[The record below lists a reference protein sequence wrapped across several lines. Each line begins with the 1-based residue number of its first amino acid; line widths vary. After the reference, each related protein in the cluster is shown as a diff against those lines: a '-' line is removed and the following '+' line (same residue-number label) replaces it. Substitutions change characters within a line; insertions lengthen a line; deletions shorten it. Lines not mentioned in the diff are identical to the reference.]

1 MKVDPRHSLSVKLL
15 RLVLL
20 WALLAGMLLSL
31 AQILFDLR
39 SVRDS
44 ISHDAA
50 DILAMFHDPASQAM
64 FSLDREMAIQVIDGL
79 FANAAVQQASIGHP
93 AEQPLASRTRPPEA
107 TYYRYLTDPLFSPER
122 HFSIPLFGKAPY
134 DNHYGDLRLSLDTAP
149 YGGHFLRNSL
159 IILMTGIL
167 RALFMAC
174 AVYLL
179 YHILL
184 TRPLRRIIEHIG
196 SVNPDHS
203 GKMMVPMLPGQEKNE
218 LGLLINK
225 INQLL
230 DVIERNRSGRRQAEA
245 SLLHLSRHDHLTGL
259 PNRGLLL
266 DQLSR
271 VLDDA
276 QRRQRNVAVLCCGL
290 DDFKEIN
297 EKFSYQSGDQLL
309 VTVAERLQS
318 HSGRLT
324 SVARLGGDQF
334 ALIVADVEETYEV
347 AELAQQV
354 LNDLNQPLPLD
365 DETVALRATIGITL
379 FPDDGM
385 DPAKLLQKA
394 EQTMMLAKTR
404 SRNRFQFYIAS
415 VDSEM
420 RMRREL
426 DSSLRDALLHNEFH
440 LVYQPLIDLNDQ
452 RLIGVEA
459 LLRWHHPQRGM
470 VPPDLF
476 IPLAEQSGA
485 IIAIGEWV
493 MDQACQQLRKWQ
505 LAGMPE
511 LRMSVNLSTVQLHH
525 PDLCDMVTRTL
536 ERYGVPRH
544 MLDLEVT
551 ETGLMEDIE
560 AAARHLKQLKATGVR
575 IALDDFGTG
584 YSSLS
589 YLRGLPLD
597 KIKIDKSFTG
607 DLLEDEDDRNI
618 VRVIIQLGHN
628 LNMQVI
634 AEGVECAEQES
645 YLRDEGC
652 DIGQGYFYSR
662 PLTASALW
670 VWMQNYQKGLGS
682 EPPQGQP

>member
-1 MKVDPRHSLSVKLL
+1 VKVDTRHSLSVKLL

-31 AQILFDLR
+31 AQILFDFR
-39 SVRDS
+39 SVRIS
-44 ISHDAA
+44 ITKDASE
-50 DILAMFHDPASQAM
+50 ILAMFHDPASQAI
-64 FSLDREMAIQVIDGL
+64 FSLDRDMASQVIEGL
-79 FANAAVQQASIGHP
+79 FANPAVRQATIGHP
-93 AEQPLASRTRPPEA
+93 AEAPLASRERPLM
-107 TYYRYLTDPLFSPER
+107 TVYYRYLTDPLFGAEQ
-122 HFSIPLFGKAPY
+122 HFSIPLYGRAPY
-134 DNHYGDLRLSLDTAP
+134 DNHYGDLQLSLDTAP
-149 YGGHFLRNSL
+149 YSNQFLRNAM
-159 IILMTGIL
+159 IILLTGLL
-167 RALFMAC
+167 RALAMAG

-184 TRPLRRIIEHIG
+184 TRPLARIIEHIG
-196 SVNPDHS
+196 FINPDHP

-230 DVIERNRSGRRQAEA
+230 DVIERNRSRRHEAEA
-245 SLLHLSRHDHLTGL
+245 SLLHLSRHDQLTGL

-266 DQLSR
+266 EQLTR

-297 EKFSYQSGDQLL
+297 EKFSYQTGDKLL
-309 VTVAERLQS
+309 ITVAERLQA

-324 SVARLGGDQF
+324 SVARLGGDHF
-334 ALIVADVEETYEV
+334 ALIVADVEEPYEV
-347 AELAQQV
+347 AELAQHV
-354 LNDLNQPLPLD
+354 LTDLSQPLMLNSSN
-365 DETVALRATIGITL
+365 VVVHATIGITL

-385 DPAKLLQKA
+385 DAGKLLQKA

-426 DSSLRDALLHNEFH
+426 ASGLRNALLQNEFH
-440 LVYQPLIDLNDQ
+440 LVYQPQIDLDNQ
-452 RLIGVEA
+452 QLIGVEA
-459 LLRWHHPQRGM
+459 LLRWHHPERGM

-493 MDQACQQLRKWQ
+493 LDQACRQLREWQ
-505 LAGMPE
+505 QGGMPA

-525 PDLCDMVTRTL
+525 PDLCEMVTRTL
-536 ERYGVPRH
+536 DRYGLARH
-544 MLDLEVT
+544 TLDLEVT

-560 AAARHLKQLKATGVR
+560 AAARHLKELKATGVR

-597 KIKIDKSFTG
+597 KIKIDKSFIG
-607 DLLEDEDDRNI
+607 DLLVDDDDRNI

-634 AEGVECAEQES
+634 AEGVECEEQES
-645 YLRDEGC
+645 YLRAEGC
-652 DIGQGYFYSR
+652 HIGQGYFYSR
-662 PLTASALW
+662 PLTASAFY
-670 VWMQNYQKGLGS
+670 VWMSNYQQEVTSKT
-682 EPPQGQP
+682 

>member
-1 MKVDPRHSLSVKLL
+1 MKVDTRHSLSVKLL

-31 AQILFDLR
+31 AQILVDLR
-39 SVRDS
+39 TVRESIVRDAS
-44 ISHDAA
+44 E
-50 DILAMFHDPASQAM
+50 ILAMFHDPASQAI
-64 FSLDREMAIQVIDGL
+64 FSLDREMASQVIEGL
-79 FANAAVQQASIGHP
+79 FANPAVQRAVIGHP
-93 AEQPLASRTRPPEA
+93 EEEPLASRERPSLSV
-107 TYYRYLTDPLFSPER
+107 YSRHLTDPLFGAQQS
-122 HFSIPLFGKAPY
+122 FNIPLYGRPPY
-134 DNHYGDLRLSLDTAP
+134 NNYYGDLQLSLDTAP
-149 YGGHFLRNSL
+149 YGGRFLRNAM
-159 IILMTGIL
+159 IILFTGLL
-167 RALFMAC
+167 RAMVMAG

-184 TRPLRRIIEHIG
+184 TRPLGRIIEHIG
-196 SVNPDHS
+196 FINPEHP

-218 LGLLINK
+218 LGLLINR

-230 DVIERNRSGRRQAEA
+230 DAIERNRSGRREAEA
-245 SLLHLSRHDHLTGL
+245 NLLHLSRHDQLTGL
-259 PNRGLLL
+259 PNRSLLL
-266 DQLSR
+266 EQLGR
-271 VLDDA
+271 VLVDA

-297 EKFSYQSGDQLL
+297 EKFSYQSGDRLL
-309 VTVAERLQS
+309 IMVAERLQS

-334 ALIVADVEETYEV
+334 ALIVADVQEPYEV
-347 AELAQQV
+347 AELAQQL
-354 LNDLNQPLPLD
+354 LNDLNQPIPLD
-365 DETVALRATIGITL
+365 AGSVSLRATIGITL

-385 DPAKLLQKA
+385 DPGKLLQKA

-404 SRNRFQFYIAS
+404 SRNRYQFYIAS

-426 DSSLRDALLHNEFH
+426 ASGLHDALLNNEFH
-440 LVYQPLIDLNDQ
+440 LVYQPQIDLNTRQ
-452 RLIGVEA
+452 VIGVEA
-459 LLRWHHPQRGM
+459 LLRWHHPDRGM

-493 MDQACQQLRKWQ
+493 LDQACRQLREWQ
-505 LAGMPE
+505 QDGMPG

-525 PDLCDMVTRTL
+525 PDLCAMVTRTL
-536 ERYGVPRH
+536 DRH
-544 MLDLEVT
+544 DLARHDLDLEVT
-551 ETGLMEDIE
+551 ETGLMEDIQ
-560 AAARHLKQLKATGVR
+560 AAARHLKELKATGVR

-589 YLRGLPLD
+589 YLRGLPLN
-597 KIKIDKSFTG
+597 KIKIDKSFIG
-607 DLLEDEDDRNI
+607 DLLVDEDDRNI
-618 VRVIIQLGHN
+618 VRIIIQLGHN

-634 AEGVECAEQES
+634 AEGVERAEQEE

-652 DIGQGYFYSR
+652 HIGQGYFYSR
-662 PLTASALW
+662 PLAAPALW
-670 VWMQNYQKGLGS
+670 VWMRNYQQEASSGN
-682 EPPQGQP
+682 P